1 MTKTVEF
8 NSKRAEINRN
18 IHYFGL
24 FVNFYELNSKLKH
37 IDRIGLKDK
46 KEIKYPHVTLKY
58 KPDFDEIPVE
68 FFGSSFTLIIDGYG
82 YDEENEGVH
91 VLFKCDNPVIQEWF
105 DKIENPHITLSVSEN
120 GKVVNTKYLVFK
132 PIDEIY
138 ITCILGG
145 FIKNEYK
152 T

>member
-1 MTKTVEF
+1 MTRNVEF
-8 NSKRAEINRN
+8 NSKRAELNKN

-24 FVNFYELNSKLKH
+24 FVNLYELRSKLKH
-37 IDRIGLKDK
+37 INREGLKE
-46 KEIKYPHVTLKY
+46 KEIVHPHVTLKY

-91 VLFKCDNPVIQEWF
+91 VSFKCDNPVIQEWF
-105 DKIENPHITLSVSEN
+105 DKIENPHITLSISEN
-120 GKVVNTKYLVFK
+120 RKAVNTKYLVFK
-132 PIDEIY
+132 PIDEIH

-152 T
+152 M